1 MKKNKPK
8 IYNSRRIL
16 NNLYKVID
24 KDARSVVFR
33 MNKAQEKLYDIEKE
47 NKRII
52 VLKARQLGMTTYK
65 CIS

>member
-8 IYNSRRIL
+8 IYNRRRRL

-33 MNKAQEKLYDIEKE
+33 MNKAQEKLYDIEKKTKE
-47 NKRII
+47 
-52 VLKARQLGMTTYK
+52 
-65 CIS
+65 